1 MALKQKKDIR
11 KIIFPTN
18 LEPFGVLKRICHIP
32 INNEKNS
39 ENNDDRNFS
48 TRFKLDIRVFRPIK
62 PLKNIFL
69 SKSADFENFR
79 FFCLGPPRQKD
90 EKNRNFENFFKIS
103 RNDRFYLF
111 LA

>member
-1 MALKQKKDIR
+1 VALKQKKDIR

-62 PLKNIFL
+62 RLKNIFL

-79 FFCLGPPRQKD
+79 FFCLVPQGK
-90 EKNRNFENFFKIS
+90 KVKKIEILKIFLKS
-103 RNDRFYLF
+103 RKMIDFTYF
-111 LA
+111 

>member
-18 LEPFGVLKRICHIP
+18 LEPFGILKRICHIP

-79 FFCLGPPRQKD
+79 FFALVPQGK
-90 EKNRNFENFFKIS
+90 KVKKIEILKIFLKS
-103 RNDRFYLF
+103 RKMIDFTYF
-111 LA
+111 